1 MDFFLYMLVMEK
13 AYFKMKCEVFW
24 IITNINLPLYSYF
37 KYGVSAWESS
47 HGDFP
52 KIVSDCPIYIL
63 SSFVFFSPFQP

>member
-37 KYGVSAWESS
+37 KYGVSA
-47 HGDFP
+47 
-52 KIVSDCPIYIL
+52 
-63 SSFVFFSPFQP
+63 